1 MTDIASVF
9 AADGLLARH
18 LPHHEVRVS
27 QIRMAEAIDA
37 AIEKEGQLIVEAGTG
52 VGKSLAY
59 LIPFIMWAHEQDRKV
74 VISTYTKTL
83 QHQLVEK
90 DLPFLK
96 KILPF
101 RFRFALA
108 VGGQNYLCR
117 RRLLQMQSHDL
128 YESKEEARQMGEIL
142 IWERNTET
150 GMRSDLAF
158 EPSGS
163 LWSRISREPDLC
175 SGKKC
180 TYRVECYY
188 QRARKLLQGA
198 HILVL
203 NHHLYF
209 ANLSQNE
216 HILPP
221 YDGLVFDEAHTLED
235 VAVGFLGIDVAET
248 RVKNLIDGLS
258 SPRSRKGFLSR
269 HEARES
275 KTNEEALEAVE
286 SVRRGY
292 TAFFDSV
299 QNFFQ
304 EHTVSPLRL
313 RAPHFVYNSLKEP
326 LERLSQSLRSLK
338 DRLDEE
344 EERLEAAA
352 FSNRAS
358 KLCQEIESIIT
369 MEEPEHVYWLEL
381 QKSRR
386 LDRTSLRSAPV
397 DIAGYLKS
405 LIFDRVTPL
414 VLTSATLSTEGKF
427 EYIKERLGL
436 EGMEELLLPSPFDFS
451 QQAMIYCADDLPDP
465 GKAQDEFQEKAF
477 LRILELLRITGGRA
491 LVLFT
496 SFRFLEF
503 TYLRLWKELPDYTV
517 LRQGEKPTYKLIEEF
532 KSSEKAVLLG
542 TNSFWQGVDIPGRA
556 LESVIITKL
565 PFAVPDEP
573 VTEARLERIRSEN
586 KEPFTCYQLPQAII
600 WLKQGFGRLI
610 RSSEDRGLVAI
621 LDPRILRRSY
631 GRKFI
636 ESLPRCLLTRHI
648 KDVEKNWARHPAS
661 EQ

>member
-1 MTDIASVF
+1 MVDINSVF
-9 AADGLLARH
+9 GAGGLLAEH
-18 LPHHEVRVS
+18 LPNHEVRQA
-27 QIRMAEAIDA
+27 QIRMAEAVSA
-37 AIEKEGQLIVEAGTG
+37 AIEREGQLIVEAGTG

-59 LIPFIMWAHEQDRKV
+59 LIPFLIWTHGQNRKA

-96 KILPF
+96 KVMPF

-117 RRLLQMQSHDL
+117 KRFMQVQSHDL
-128 YESKEEARQMGEIL
+128 YESKEEVRQMREIL
-142 IWERNTET
+142 NWEKTTET
-150 GMRSDLAF
+150 GLRSDLSF
-158 EPSGS
+158 EPAGA

-175 SGKKC
+175 SGRKC
-180 TYRVECYY
+180 TCSVDCYY

-216 HILPP
+216 HILPT

-235 VAVGFLGIDVAET
+235 VAVGFLGVDVAES
-248 RVKNLIDGLS
+248 RVKNLMDGLFGL
-258 SPRSRKGFLSR
+258 RTRKGFLSR
-269 HEARES
+269 NEARDSEA
-275 KTNEEALEAVE
+275 NEDALKAVEAV
-286 SVRRGY
+286 RQGY
-292 TAFFDSV
+292 AAFFDSV
-299 QNFFQ
+299 QRFYQ
-304 EHTVSPLRL
+304 EREVSPLRL
-313 RAPHFVYNSLKEP
+313 RKPHFVYNSLKEP
-326 LERLSQSLRSLK
+326 LEKLSLSLRNLK
-338 DRLDEE
+338 DMIEDED
-344 EERLEAAA
+344 ERLEAAA
-352 FSNRAS
+352 FANRAS
-358 KLCQEIESIIT
+358 KLSREIESVVS

-386 LDRTSLRSAPV
+386 YDRTSLRSAPV
-397 DIAGYLKS
+397 DVAGYLKS
-405 LIFDRVTPL
+405 MLFDRVRPL
-414 VLTSATLSTEGKF
+414 VMTSATLSTEGKF
-427 EYIKERLGL
+427 EYIKGRLGID
-436 EGMEELLLPSPFDFS
+436 GMEELLLPSPFDFRR
-451 QQAMIYCADDLPDP
+451 QAMIYCADDLPDP

-477 LRILELLRITGGRA
+477 SRILELLRITGGRA

-496 SFRFLEF
+496 SFRFLESTC
-503 TYLRLWKELPDYTV
+503 TYLLQELPDYTV
-517 LRQGEKPTYKLIEEF
+517 LRQGEKPAYKLIEEF
-532 KSSEKAVLLG
+532 KNSEKAVLLG
-542 TNSFWQGVDIPGRA
+542 TNSFWQGVDIPGKA
-556 LESVIITKL
+556 LECVIITKL

-586 KEPFTCYQLPQAII
+586 KEPFTSYQLPQAII

-621 LDPRILRRSY
+621 LDPRIVKRNY

-636 ESLPRCLLTRHI
+636 ESLPKCLLTRNVKEI
-648 KDVEKNWARHPAS
+648 AS
-661 EQ
+661 MV

>member
-1 MTDIASVF
+1 MADIASVF
-9 AADGLLARH
+9 GADGLLAKH
-18 LPHHEVRVS
+18 LPHHEVRES
-27 QIRMAEAIDA
+27 QIRMADAINA
-37 AIEKEGQLIVEAGTG
+37 AIEREGQLIVEAGTG

-59 LIPFIMWAHEQDRKV
+59 LIPFLIWAHEQNKKA

-96 KILPF
+96 KIMPF

-117 RRLLQMQSHDL
+117 KRFMQMQSHDL
-128 YESKEEARQMGEIL
+128 YESKEEVRQMREIL
-142 IWERNTET
+142 NWEKTTET
-150 GMRSDLAF
+150 GLRSDLSF
-158 EPSGS
+158 EPSGT

-175 SGKKC
+175 SGRKC
-180 TYRVECYY
+180 TCSVECYY

-235 VAVGFLGIDVAET
+235 VAVGFLGVDVAES
-248 RVKNLIDGLS
+248 RVKNLIDGLFG
-258 SPRSRKGFLSR
+258 PRSRKGFLSR
-269 HEARES
+269 NEARDSEA
-275 KTNEEALEAVE
+275 NEDAMKAVDGVRQGYAAFFE
-286 SVRRGY
+286 SVQRFY
-292 TAFFDSV
+292 
-299 QNFFQ
+299 Q
-304 EHTVSPLRL
+304 EREVSPLRL
-313 RAPHFVYNSLKEP
+313 RKPHFVYNSLKEP
-326 LERLSQSLRSLK
+326 LERLSLSLRSLK
-338 DRLDEE
+338 DMLEDED
-344 EERLEAAA
+344 ERLEAIA
-352 FSNRAS
+352 FANRAA
-358 KLCQEIESIIT
+358 KLCREIESVVT

-386 LDRTSLRSAPV
+386 FDRTSLRSAPV
-397 DIAGYLKS
+397 DVAGYLKS

-414 VLTSATLSTEGKF
+414 VMTSATLSTEGKF
-427 EYIKERLGL
+427 EYIKGRLGI
-436 EGMEELLLPSPFDFS
+436 EGMEELLLPSPFDFRR
-451 QQAMIYCADDLPDP
+451 QAMIYCADDLPDP
-465 GKAQDEFQEKAF
+465 GKAQDEFQEKAY

-503 TYLRLWKELPDYTV
+503 TCKHLLQELPDYTV

-556 LESVIITKL
+556 LECVIITKL

-621 LDPRILRRSY
+621 LDPRVVKRSY

-636 ESLPRCLLTRHI
+636 ESLPKCLLTRHV
-648 KDVEKNWARHPAS
+648 KDIHSMA
-661 EQ
+661 